1 MITTITL
8 NPAID
13 ATWFLDTFDEEEI
26 NRLQGKKIDAGGKGI
41 NISRFLTMMG
51 CPTLAMGFCGGDNG
65 ARLSSLLDEAG
76 VRHNLTPI
84 QGETR
89 QNVTVFV
96 EEGKKTI
103 KINEAG
109 PEISPAECEAFEK
122 ALTEQA
128 KQGGFI
134 VLAGK
139 NPPGIDG
146 KTTIDLLSR
155 AKEAGAKVVVDSESL
170 TLEEVIAL
178 GPTLIKPNELEFS
191 KMLGRPLETDEAL
204 IQAAREVVAKGVEYV
219 VISMGGDGLLGISA
233 DKAYKVEVPKIA
245 VRSTVGAGDSVVAGT
260 LMALSSGEPF
270 EKAICMGAA
279 FGSAMASTDGTEIPP
294 KSLVEE
300 IHSKITCHSVDA

>member
-155 AKEAGAKVVVDSESL
+155 AKAAGAKVVVDSESL

-191 KMLGRPLETDEAL
+191 KMLGRPLETDKAL

-233 DKAYKVEVPKIA
+233 TEAYKVEVPKIA

-260 LMALSSGEPF
+260 LMALSSGESF

-294 KSLVEE
+294 KALVEE
-300 IHSKITCHSVDA
+300 IHSKITYHSVNA

>member
-65 ARLSSLLDEAG
+65 ARLSSLSDEAG

-109 PEISPAECEAFEK
+109 PEISEAECKAFEK

-155 AKEAGAKVVVDSESL
+155 AKAAGAKVVVDSESL

-233 DKAYKVEVPKIA
+233 TEAYKVEVPKIA

-260 LMALSSGEPF
+260 LMALSSGESF

-294 KSLVEE
+294 KALVEE
-300 IHSKITCHSVDA
+300 IHSKITCHSVNA

>member
-89 QNVTVFV
+89 QNMTVFV

-155 AKEAGAKVVVDSESL
+155 AKAAGAKVVVDSESL

-191 KMLGRPLETDEAL
+191 KMLGRPLETDKAL

-294 KSLVEE
+294 KALVEE

>member
-109 PEISPAECEAFEK
+109 PEISKAECEAFEK

-146 KTTIDLLSR
+146 KTTIALLSR
-155 AKEAGAKVVVDSESL
+155 AKAAGAKVVVDSESL

-191 KMLGRPLETDEAL
+191 KMLGRPLETDKAL

-233 DKAYKVEVPKIA
+233 TEAYKVEVPKIA

-260 LMALSSGEPF
+260 LMALSSGESF

-294 KSLVEE
+294 KALVEE
-300 IHSKITCHSVDA
+300 IHSKITCHSVNA

>member
-109 PEISPAECEAFEK
+109 PEISQAECEAFEK

-155 AKEAGAKVVVDSESL
+155 AKAAGAKVVVDSESL

-191 KMLGRPLETDEAL
+191 KMLGRPLETDKAL

>member
-155 AKEAGAKVVVDSESL
+155 AKAAGAKVVVDSESL

-191 KMLGRPLETDEAL
+191 KMLGRPLETDKAL

-294 KSLVEE
+294 KALVEE

>member
-128 KQGGFI
+128 KQGSFI

-191 KMLGRPLETDEAL
+191 KMLGRPLETDQAL

-294 KSLVEE
+294 KALVEE

>member
-1 MITTITL
+1 M
-8 NPAID
+8 
-13 ATWFLDTFDEEEI
+13 
-26 NRLQGKKIDAGGKGI
+26 
-41 NISRFLTMMG
+41 
-51 CPTLAMGFCGGDNG
+51 
-65 ARLSSLLDEAG
+65 
-76 VRHNLTPI
+76 
-84 QGETR
+84 
-89 QNVTVFV
+89 
-96 EEGKKTI
+96 
-103 KINEAG
+103 
-109 PEISPAECEAFEK
+109 
-122 ALTEQA
+122 
-128 KQGGFI
+128 
-134 VLAGK
+134 LAGK

-155 AKEAGAKVVVDSESL
+155 AKAAGAKVVVDSESL

-191 KMLGRPLETDEAL
+191 KMLGRPLETDKAL

-294 KSLVEE
+294 KALVEE

>member
-134 VLAGK
+134 VLAG
-139 NPPGIDG
+139 
-146 KTTIDLLSR
+146 
-155 AKEAGAKVVVDSESL
+155 
-170 TLEEVIAL
+170 
-178 GPTLIKPNELEFS
+178 
-191 KMLGRPLETDEAL
+191 
-204 IQAAREVVAKGVEYV
+204 
-219 VISMGGDGLLGISA
+219 
-233 DKAYKVEVPKIA
+233 
-245 VRSTVGAGDSVVAGT
+245 
-260 LMALSSGEPF
+260 
-270 EKAICMGAA
+270 
-279 FGSAMASTDGTEIPP
+279 
-294 KSLVEE
+294 
-300 IHSKITCHSVDA
+300 

>member
-84 QGETR
+84 EGETR

-155 AKEAGAKVVVDSESL
+155 AKAAGAKVVVDSESL

-191 KMLGRPLETDEAL
+191 KMLGRPLETDKAL

-233 DKAYKVEVPKIA
+233 TEAYKVEVPKIA

-260 LMALSSGEPF
+260 LMALSSGESF

-294 KSLVEE
+294 KALVEE
-300 IHSKITCHSVDA
+300 IHAKITCHSVNA

>member
-191 KMLGRPLETDEAL
+191 KMLGRPLETDQAL

-245 VRSTVGAGDSVVAGT
+245 VRSTVGAGDSVVAGM

>member
-191 KMLGRPLETDEAL
+191 KMLGRPLETDQAL